1 MHKQPLQVKT
11 IFSEYSDAGSR
22 LLAFFTPLLTK
33 WVNHENSIIRKDI
46 VKQKIVL
53 NIEMISD
60 YRTALI
66 RKGLLISNVTILRKR
81 RKTPLTQDGF
91 LASVENCT
99 DPLLCTLKTQ
109 SLTDTS
115 KAGIETLPIFKNRQK
130 EVQF

>member
-1 MHKQPLQVKT
+1 
-11 IFSEYSDAGSR
+11 
-22 LLAFFTPLLTK
+22 
-33 WVNHENSIIRKDI
+33 
-46 VKQKIVL
+46 
-53 NIEMISD
+53 MISD
-60 YRTALI
+60 YRTAFI